1 MTKLLTASVLGLGLL
16 ASSSAF
22 AAERTI
28 TLAVRNMYCT
38 DCPFIV
44 AKGLQAVP
52 GVTNV
57 MVSFKTKTATVTYDA
72 WQGRRKGPTAATT
85 NAGYPSAPKG

>member
-1 MTKLLTASVLGLGLL
+1 VTKLLTASVLGLGLL

-28 TLAVRNMYCT
+28 TLDVRNMYCT

-44 AKGLQAVP
+44 AEGL
-52 GVTNV
+52 
-57 MVSFKTKTATVTYDA
+57 
-72 WQGRRKGPTAATT
+72 
-85 NAGYPSAPKG
+85 

>member
-1 MTKLLTASVLGLGLL
+1 VTKLLTASVLGLGLL

-28 TLAVRNMYCT
+28 TLAVQNRYCA

-44 AKGLQAVP
+44 AKSPQAVP

-57 MVSFKTKTATVTYDA
+57 MASFKTKTATVTHDDGKA
-72 WQGRRKGPTAATT
+72 DVGGLTAATT

>member
-1 MTKLLTASVLGLGLL
+1 VTKLLTASVLGLGLL

-57 MVSFKTKTATVTYDA
+57 MVSFRTKMATVTYEDGKA
-72 WQGRRKGPTAATT
+72 DVRGLTAATT